1 MTGMSSHKSQV
12 TGSKAQRWILCL
24 VTCALLAAGGAA
36 PAGQDAGVATDPI
49 RCWWKSDR
57 SAIHVGERF
66 TVTLTCSVVQTA
78 GVRVMPD
85 HSRLDPTAIQ
95 LPPFDVVDGARHVD
109 IEAGQRRLFQ
119 YEYSLRIIAE
129 DLFGRFVAV
138 PPFDV
143 HYRVQSD
150 APGSGTVES
159 LEQVYRLPP
168 LPMHVTAQVSLTQST
183 DIRDAPA
190 DTFEAIQRRRFR
202 GNVAF
207 GLAALLFSAGLG
219 SLAVAAGGVVRRY
232 RSPSASAAKL
242 LSDAAVIRA
251 ALGELQEVQRQTQYG
266 GWDGGAIIRALAA
279 VRIGLAVALKR
290 HPTQTVVDDDT
301 PAREGTLVVQRGRL
315 RPKRLMV
322 SATITEEALG
332 PAFEGAGGT
341 AATLGD
347 LRGTLAVFTA
357 ARYGRRDAARDD
369 LDRALSDAMGQ
380 LERLRAQHAWP
391 SRMVEAAGR
400 VLGRRQVRA

>member
-1 MTGMSSHKSQV
+1 M
-12 TGSKAQRWILCL
+12 
-24 VTCALLAAGGAA
+24 

-78 GVRVMPD
+78 DVRVMPD

-95 LPPFDVVDGARHVD
+95 LPPFDVVEGARHVD

-119 YEYSLRIIAE
+119 YAYALRIIAE
-129 DLFGRFVAV
+129 DLFGRIVAV

-150 APGSGTVES
+150 VQGSGTVES
-159 LEQVYRLPP
+159 LEQVYRLPS
-168 LPMHVTAQVSLTQST
+168 LPMHITAQVSPQST

-190 DTFEAIQRRRFR
+190 DTFESIQRRRFR

-251 ALGELQEVQRQTQYG
+251 ALGELQEVQRQTQYE
-266 GWDGGAIIRALAA
+266 GWDGDAIIRALAA

-347 LRGTLAVFTA
+347 LRGALAVFTA

-369 LDRALSDAMGQ
+369 LDRALSDVMGQ
-380 LERLRAQHAWP
+380 LERLRTQHAWP
-391 SRMVEAAGR
+391 NRAVEAAGR
-400 VLGRRQVRA
+400 VIGRGRAQA